1 MFIHIHLIFLISP
14 FVSKSYLP
22 DVQKWMQTQAVTHT
36 LMQGAALNAF
46 IFPLSPVTLLVA
58 SCFKSK
64 SSVQN
69 IPGTWSILTPFFFNL
84 VHGFHVVPLTQ
95 AIVTCKQKR
104 GKNTCDFKQPVE
116 ETLFPVLSLITVSNL
131 LVLLLRFFLWTSHR
145 GYSE

>member
-1 MFIHIHLIFLISP
+1 MFTHIHLIFFNFSICQQVVLTRRAK
-14 FVSKSYLP
+14 V
-22 DVQKWMQTQAVTHT
+22 TQAVTHT

-69 IPGTWSILTPFFFNL
+69 IPGTWSILMPFFFNL

-95 AIVTCKQKR
+95 AMGKQKR